1 MNGSMT
7 WKTLRNRLVGLIIL
21 MSVLLAAVS
30 CGSAKPTHESVVV
43 RDTVIVTK
51 ERKLVDTL
59 TLYKDTVIYQDRVK
73 LKIEY
78 IDNFVKVE
86 AACPTDTVR
95 IETIRIHNTITPEK
109 KKWSWEGLLGW
120 TIAILAIIV
129 ILREVLRGIVKRLF

>member
-21 MSVLLAAVS
+21 TSVLLAAVS
-30 CGSAKPTHESVVV
+30 CGSAKITHESVVV

-59 TLYKDTVIYQDRVK
+59 MLYKDTVIYQDRVK

-86 AACPTDTVR
+86 AQCPSDTIKV
-95 IETIRIHNTITPEK
+95 ETIRIVNQPIQK
-109 KKWSWEGLLGW
+109 KGMGWEGLAGW
-120 TIAILAIIV
+120 IIV
-129 ILREVLRGIVKRLF
+129 ILCILVIIRTTLQKLL